1 MDPSWYFQE
10 TTNLSCNGITRLSKR
25 VTCHSAVGFCDQHTI
40 TRQSVN
46 IVTSCRTSLIS
57 LVTISLCFLM
67 YRIMISICWQLIAFC
82 WCLKDIACGPKVQL
96 LPIGFRN
103 GRLKYFEPDRGV
115 RIPDIPYRFPDASF
129 FKTVT
134 LHRLLLLNIGD
145 KSRHF
150 DDIAVRIY
158 SVLSGP
164 PRHYKTRYT

>member
-1 MDPSWYFQE
+1 
-10 TTNLSCNGITRLSKR
+10 
-25 VTCHSAVGFCDQHTI
+25 
-40 TRQSVN
+40 
-46 IVTSCRTSLIS
+46 
-57 LVTISLCFLM
+57 
-67 YRIMISICWQLIAFC
+67 MISICWQLIAFC

-158 SVLSGP
+158 SLLSSP
-164 PRHYKTRYT
+164 PSHYKTRYTYWLLLSLKKRENHHQKVCIGCLFPLKFTSINLILGFLYCSKLPSVERNDDLRESDFSKNTR